1 MRHTILRGYLFCFF
15 SVNMSS
21 KTHTKTMSAY
31 KELDEPA
38 RRLVNKLITGLH
50 EQRLDPASRLTIN
63 RTLNRTRRDPNDTG
77 KKYTNGYLVFYR
89 ERFLDLKTK
98 GKPVTA
104 IAQQVGSEWNALN
117 DEERSGYIKQAAQER

>member
-1 MRHTILRGYLFCFF
+1 
-15 SVNMSS
+15 MS
-21 KTHTKTMSAY
+21 KKIHTKPVDAY
-31 KELDEPA
+31 KELNDTG

-50 EQRLDPASRLTIN
+50 EQKLDQETWLTIN
-63 RTLNRTRRDPNDTG
+63 RTINRTRRDPTDTG

-89 ERFLDLKTK
+89 GRFLDLKTK

-104 IAQQVGSEWNALN
+104 IAQQAGSEWNALN

>member
-1 MRHTILRGYLFCFF
+1 MRHPILRGYLFCFF

-38 RRLVNKLITGLH
+38 RRLVNKLINSLH
-50 EQRLDPASRLTIN
+50 DQRVDPESRLTIN

-77 KKYTNGYLVFYR
+77 KKYTNGYLVFYK
-89 ERFLDLKTK
+89 ERFVDLKTK
-98 GKPVTA
+98 GKPVTE
-104 IAQQVGSEWNALN
+104 IAKQVGSEWKALN
-117 DEERSGYIKQAAQER
+117 DEEKAGFMKQAAKQR